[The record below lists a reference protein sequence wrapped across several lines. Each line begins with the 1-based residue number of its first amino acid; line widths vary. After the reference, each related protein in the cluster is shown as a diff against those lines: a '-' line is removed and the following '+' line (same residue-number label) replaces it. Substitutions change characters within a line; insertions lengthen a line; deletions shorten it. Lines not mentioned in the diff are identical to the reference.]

1 MKLYADTPARRTA
14 QIVVD
19 LLVLTWVVLWV
30 RAATSVHDATL
41 KLAAPGRQLESAG
54 TGLSANLRSASDQV
68 DGVPLLGDRLRAPF
82 EAAGRAAG
90 QLTAAGRE
98 QQSAVGHLAL
108 VLGLCVATIP
118 ILIVLVLWLPRRVRF
133 ARRAGAAQR
142 FIDADADLDLF
153 ALRAM
158 AGQPMHLLARVS
170 PDPVGAWRRGERDVV
185 RALAVLE
192 LKDVGLRPPPRQQPS
207 T

>member
-1 MKLYADTPARRTA
+1 MKLYADTPARRTG
-14 QIVVD
+14 QVLVD
-19 LLVLTWVVLWV
+19 VLVLVWVVAWV
-30 RAATSVHDATL
+30 RAGQGLHDATL
-41 KLAAPGRQLESAG
+41 RLAGPGRQMESAG

-68 DGVPLLGDRLRAPF
+68 DGVPLVGDKLRAPF
-82 EAAGRAAG
+82 DAAGRAAG

-98 QQSAVGHLAL
+98 QQSAVGHLAV
-108 VLGLCVATIP
+108 VLGLCIAAIP
-118 ILIVLVLWLPRRVRF
+118 ILVALAIWLPRRVRF

-158 AGQPMHLLARVS
+158 AVQPMPALARVS

-185 RALAVLE
+185 RALALLE
-192 LKDVGLRPPPRQQPS
+192 LRAVGLRPPAATPTNS
-207 T
+207 